1 MYKILRKEPLA
12 PTISLCEVEAP
23 AVARK
28 AQPGQFIMLMVDE
41 KGERIPITIA
51 DWDRERGSISI
62 VVSQVGPTTGKL
74 GRLKKGDSLA
84 HFVGPLG
91 KPADIDNFN
100 SVACVVM
107 GYGMATIIPV
117 ARALQQAGNR
127 VHSIISAPTGA
138 DLFGV
143 DRLQQVSNSLLATT
157 SDHSYGEQGWVI
169 EPLRNL
175 LEGSEPISRAFVIG
189 PVCMM
194 KVVSAVTREYE
205 VKTVVNLNPV
215 MVDGTGMCGAC
226 RVSVGGV
233 TKFACVDGPEFD
245 GHDVDWGLLIA
256 RRCTYP
262 VSLQE
267 AATATRCQFCGQW

>member
-1 MYKILRKEPLA
+1 MYKILRKEPLT

-28 AQPGQFIMLMVDE
+28 AQPGQFVMLMVDE

-175 LEGSEPISRAFVIG
+175 LEGSEPISRALVIG